1 MDISGPRPV
10 GLDLDVGFLPSHEHL
25 WLFPQVFGMWIY
37 PKSTPFSTKT
47 GNTRGKTLDLSEVWS
62 PFVSSVPWHLPD
74 WWNKRPWWWFRS
86 HLPVFLSHEG
96 RSTPRRNSQSL
107 VRGRLSRCWTNKKCG
122 DIEWQLWHTMTIW
135 SNLSNFYMTCAGQP
149 LIMEPGSY
157 RIFSP
162 SRLGT
167 LAASLCGWTGTLK
180 SYPSTFVRNSE
191 VC

>member
-74 WWNKRPWWWFRS
+74 WWNKLPWWWFRS

-107 VRGRLSRCWTNKKCG
+107 VRGRLSRCWTNKNVG
-122 DIEWQLWHTMTIW
+122 ILNDNYDILWLYDLTYLTSIW
-135 SNLSNFYMTCAGQP
+135 HVLVNLWSWNQGATESSALP
-149 LIMEPGSY
+149 
-157 RIFSP
+157 
-162 SRLGT
+162 
-167 LAASLCGWTGTLK
+167 A
-180 SYPSTFVRNSE
+180 
-191 VC
+191 